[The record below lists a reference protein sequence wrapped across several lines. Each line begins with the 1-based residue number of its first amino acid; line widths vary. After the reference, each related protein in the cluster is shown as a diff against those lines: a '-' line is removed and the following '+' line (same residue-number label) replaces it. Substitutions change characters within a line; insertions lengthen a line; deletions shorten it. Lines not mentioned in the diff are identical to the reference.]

1 TIELLTAFTNFAP
14 LRMIPLCSAA
24 FPTMN
29 PVILEKKN
37 RKPDL
42 ITIHDKACG
51 FVGAV
56 RINDATHLDPF
67 RLGAHLQT
75 LAGDDADRTTPD
87 PRISCYQSLAVIS
100 FVFIERI
107 GVDDSGK

>member
-1 TIELLTAFTNFAP
+1 YQ
-14 LRMIPLCSAA
+14 LRPAA
-24 FPTMN
+24 DDSTLFRCFSDHESGH
-29 PVILEKKN
+29 ILEKKN
-37 RKPDL
+37 REPDM
-42 ITIHDKACG
+42 ITIHHKACV

-56 RINDATHLDPF
+56 LINDATHLDPF

-75 LAGDDADRTTPD
+75 MTGDDADRTTAD
-87 PRISCYQSLAVIS
+87 SRISCYQSLAVIS